1 MSLGDQLS
9 SVAVFV
15 EVARNGSF
23 TLAANKLGLTK
34 SAVGKS
40 VNRLEERLGVKLL
53 YRSTRSLS
61 LTSDGEA
68 FFARCS
74 VALDEISD
82 AELTLSAL
90 KVGPR
95 GRLRIDMPAMYG
107 RKIILPLLLEIAKSH
122 PDLHLSTTFRDWVI
136 NPIEEGVDL
145 VIRFGELKDT
155 TGLISRK
162 LIEQRFY
169 LCASPDYLARRGTPK
184 TLEELKQ
191 HDCVVSHRTG
201 APHSWSVLNEM
212 GEQIRFIPPPTHEM
226 GDGDAMLEAAV
237 AGCGILHMPEALLR
251 PSLEAGTLVP
261 ILGNIS
267 HTRGSLYAVWP
278 TTRSLM
284 PKIRFV
290 VDALVNA
297 ARVGKLG

>member
-1 MSLGDQLS
+1 MSLGDQLGG
-9 SVAVFV
+9 VAVFV
-15 EVARNGSF
+15 EVARSGSF
-23 TLAANKLGLTK
+23 TTASNRLGLTK

-40 VNRLEERLGVKLL
+40 VARLEDRLGVKLF
-53 YRSTRSLS
+53 YRTTRSLS

-68 FFARCS
+68 FFARCA
-74 VALDEISD
+74 VALDEITD
-82 AELTLSAL
+82 AEMALSAMT
-90 KVGPR
+90 VSPR
-95 GRLRIDMPAMYG
+95 GRLRIDMPALYG

-145 VIRFGELKDT
+145 VIRFGELKDA

-162 LIEQRFY
+162 LIEQRFFI
-169 LCASPDYLARRGTPK
+169 CASPDYLARRGAPRTI
-184 TLEELKQ
+184 EELKT

-201 APHSWSVLNEM
+201 APHTWAILNEA
-212 GEQIRFIPPPTHEM
+212 GEQIRFLPPATHEM
-226 GDGDAMLEAAV
+226 GDGDAMLAAAL
-237 AGCGILHMPEALLR
+237 AGCGILHMPAALVR
-251 PSLEAGTLVP
+251 PSIESGELVP
-261 ILGNIS
+261 ILNHIAPA
-267 HTRGSLYAVWP
+267 RGSLYAVWP

-297 ARVGKLG
+297 ARVGRLG